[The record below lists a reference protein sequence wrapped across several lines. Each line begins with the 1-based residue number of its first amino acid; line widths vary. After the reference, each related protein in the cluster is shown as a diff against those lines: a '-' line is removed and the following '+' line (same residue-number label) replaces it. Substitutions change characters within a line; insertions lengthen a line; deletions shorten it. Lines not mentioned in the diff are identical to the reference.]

1 MAKKI
6 AAYNEQQRRIS
17 DNTAKKVMKK
27 QQEETAKN
35 VVEFT
40 AVSPSEP
47 EPEEVEAFRKALA
60 DVDAKIAKEKAIIEE
75 DDVKI
80 EDKIKLASDEM
91 ARRGRR
97 NARADD
103 RAEVLAKVKAEVKAE
118 TDRKAKEKADKKAE
132 LDAMTS
138 DELNAEI
145 DQMTSFMAETYKK
158 LEAIKAQK
166 LAEIERL
173 KKEAKKKAAAEE
185 KARLEAEAEKAR
197 KTKEAAEAK
206 KKAEEAKA
214 AQEAKS
220 VQARL
225 VQARA
230 LQQASPVP
238 PQQSPI
244 TGLRM
249 PTAFSPSVVGY
260 TGPSKVYRYYDHT
273 IRAYNLTSDLW
284 VADQAAP
291 NAWKAIWVWREN
303 GEIHH
308 QMTNEELRE
317 YFPA

>member
-47 EPEEVEAFRKALA
+47 EPEEVEAFRKALT

-75 DDVKI
+75 DDAKI
-80 EDKIKLASDEM
+80 EDKIKLASD
-91 ARRGRR
+91 
-97 NARADD
+97 
-103 RAEVLAKVKAEVKAE
+103 
-118 TDRKAKEKADKKAE
+118 KKAE
-132 LDAMTS
+132 IEAMS
-138 DELNAEI
+138 SEELNAEI
-145 DQMTSFMAETYKK
+145 EAAESFIAETYKK
-158 LEAIKAQK
+158 LDAIKAQK
-166 LAEIERL
+166 LAEIQRL
-173 KKEAKKKAAAEE
+173 KQEAEKKAEAEAAEAKKKA
-185 KARLEAEAEKAR
+185 EA
-197 KTKEAAEAK
+197 EAAEAK

-225 VQARA
+225 AQARA

>member
-80 EDKIKLASDEM
+80 EDKIKLASDE
-91 ARRGRR
+91 
-97 NARADD
+97 
-103 RAEVLAKVKAEVKAE
+103 
-118 TDRKAKEKADKKAE
+118 KAE